1 MTVKVIAT
9 DMDGTFLNSQGQYDH
24 ERFQKLLKQL
34 QEKDIRFVVASGNQ
48 YRQLRDQFPD
58 CHKQLTFVGENGAN
72 IVHKDEPLIEVFQKR
87 EDIAHLIHFV
97 EKKYPEAVIS
107 LAGEEKAYLRRDVPH
122 DIIEWLLPFLPNL
135 ELVEELLPLPHERF
149 FKLTLKVEE
158 EAVTQVMQDI
168 DTFKTNDRL
177 VSTSSGFGCIDVIT
191 KGLHK
196 GWALEQLLKRWNY
209 TRDNLMVFGDSG
221 NDVEMLKLAKYSYAM
236 DDASKEAKAA
246 ARYQAGSND
255 ASGVLETIEHYLEK
269 V

>member
-9 DMDGTFLNSQGQYDH
+9 DMDGTFLNSQGQYDR
-24 ERFQKLLKQL
+24 ERFQKLLRQL
-34 QEKDIRFVVASGNQ
+34 QERDIRFVVASGNQ
-48 YRQLRDQFPD
+48 YQQLRDQFPD
-58 CHKQLTFVGENGAN
+58 CHEQLTFVSENGAN
-72 IVHKDEPLIEVFQKR
+72 IIHKDKPLIEVFQNR

-97 EKKYPEAVIS
+97 EQEYPEAVIS
-107 LAGEEKAYLRRDVPH
+107 LSGEEKAYLRRDAPH

-158 EAVTQVMQDI
+158 EAVTQVRQAI
-168 DTFKTNDRL
+168 DSFETSDRL

-196 GWALEQLLKRWNY
+196 GWALEQLLKGWNY
-209 TRDNLMVFGDSG
+209 KSDNLMVFGDSG

-236 DDASKEAKAA
+236 ANASKEAKVA
-246 ARYQAGSND
+246 ARYQASSND
-255 ASGVLETIEHYLEK
+255 DSGVLEVIENYLAAL
-269 V
+269 